1 MSGLRMISPYIGRR
15 NGVQSSPS
23 IPKYF
28 NVWLHVHVDT
38 DVIHGN
44 DTRIKIQWV
53 INSQFLD
60 CRRFETTFLEYCK
73 ESIQIFLTPIPDE
86 VVHVYQNHCILSWL
100 LLVQVGLQNM
110 HRQFADG
117 FRKYI
122 LFKFAE
128 GEPLAKP

>member
-23 IPKYF
+23 HIPKYF

-44 DTRIKIQWV
+44 DNPIKIQWV

-86 VVHVYQNHCILSWL
+86 VVHVYQNHCILSWFK
-100 LLVQVGLQNM
+100 LVCRTCTDNSLMASANIFYSSSRKVNPWQN
-110 HRQFADG
+110 
-117 FRKYI
+117 
-122 LFKFAE
+122 LE
-128 GEPLAKP
+128 